1 MGFFF
6 PTLFLEINTVFLSR
20 GAPFKKL
27 LTGTYLFLYVWS
39 SIVSYS
45 LARCIC
51 SYTIVHSIIHNTKH
65 DNRATRKTFREKNE
79 SQILYR
85 PTYAVDHDEEPPP
98 LHGGEENNDGIPPP
112 RE

>member
-27 LTGTYLFLYVWS
+27 LTGTCLFLYVWS

-65 DNRATRKTFREKNE
+65 DTRPSDKKNVPRKKR
-79 SQILYR
+79 IPNII
-85 PTYAVDHDEEPPP
+85 PTN
-98 LHGGEENNDGIPPP
+98 LRG
-112 RE
+112 